1 MIKDF
6 KPRLYQESIFGTC
19 TQKNTLVVL
28 PTGLGKTNIF
38 LMLAAHRLKL
48 YPTSKILFIGPTRP
62 LIDQYLSVFET
73 HFDIPQEQMA
83 VFTGYVKPERRQEL
97 WKTSKI
103 IFSTPQGLEN
113 DIINRRI
120 DLADVCL
127 LGIDE
132 AHRAVGDYAYV
143 WVAKQYE
150 KTAKY
155 PRILGLTASP
165 GSDLEK
171 IEEVCQNLFVQD
183 IEVRTDK
190 DPDVVEYIQ
199 EVEIDWVKVKL
210 PTEFDEVLKHLKDI
224 LKDRMKKL
232 KNWGVLHRKE
242 SDFKFVSKTDLLQ
255 LQAQLRGRA
264 VGTQDF
270 MAWKAISVLA
280 EIMKVQHAVELLET
294 QGVKALN
301 DYLQKLQK
309 DSISS
314 KTKAVKNIVADVNF
328 RSALIKTGR
337 LFQNNIQ
344 HPKIGKLK
352 KLVKEILVADDAK
365 LMVFNQYRDSA
376 SDIVAQLN
384 TVQGVQATLFVGQVK
399 KGDTGLSQKDQKIV
413 LDKFRSGE
421 FNVLVSTSVGEEG
434 IDVPSVDAVIFF
446 EPVPSAIRTIQRRG
460 RTGRQSK
467 GRVIVLMAENT
478 LDVGYKWSA
487 HHKEKRMHR
496 TLETLKKKMSFS
508 FAKKSSAQSTL
519 NGSSEKKDDVKMY
532 VDHREK
538 GSQVIKQLI
547 DKGVH
552 VQLEQLEHADYL
564 LSSTVGV
571 EYKTAEDFVNSIIDG
586 RLLDQL
592 KMLKEQY
599 TRPLVL
605 IEGED
610 LYGIRNVHPNAIRGM
625 IATIAI
631 NYSIPIL
638 FSKDAEESASL
649 LHLIA
654 KREQSSN
661 TTDFTPHATKKA
673 GTLKDMQEY
682 VVSALPGVGMTLARP
697 LLVAFKTIKKLVN
710 ASEEDL
716 QEVEK
721 IGKVKA
727 KKIREVLDEEYEL

>member
-6 KPRLYQESIFGTC
+6 KPRLYQESILGTC

-38 LMLAAHRLKL
+38 LMLAAQRLKL
-48 YPTSKILFIGPTRP
+48 YPKSKILFIGPTRP
-62 LIDQYLSVFET
+62 LIDQYLSVFKN
-73 HFDIPQEQMA
+73 HFDLPEDQLA
-83 VFTGYVKPERRQEL
+83 VFTGHVKPEKRQEL
-97 WKTSKI
+97 WKTAKV

-120 DLADVCL
+120 NLEDVCL

-155 PRILGLTASP
+155 ARILGLTASP

-171 IEEVCQNLFVQD
+171 IEEVCQNLFIQD

-190 DPDVVEYIQ
+190 DPDVAEYIQ
-199 EVEIDWVKVKL
+199 QVEVDWVKVKL
-210 PTEFDEVLKHLKDI
+210 PKEFSEVLKHLKDF
-224 LKDRMKKL
+224 LKSRIKTLQDWDIMPKQ
-232 KNWGVLHRKE
+232 N
-242 SDFKFVSKTDLLQ
+242 SDFVSKTALLQ

-270 MAWKAISVLA
+270 TAWKAISVLA
-280 EIMKVQHAVELLET
+280 EIMKMQHAVELIET
-294 QGVKALN
+294 QGVKSLH
-301 DYLQKLQK
+301 DYLNKLQH
-309 DSISS
+309 DSATS
-314 KTKAVKNIVADVNF
+314 KTKAVKNIVADVEF
-328 RSALIKTGR
+328 RSALFKTNR
-337 LFQNNIQ
+337 LVQENIQ
-344 HPKIGKLK
+344 HPKIAELK
-352 KLVKEILVADDAK
+352 KLVTEILTTDDAK
-365 LMVFNQYRDSA
+365 LMVFNQYRDNA
-376 SDIVAQLN
+376 ADIVNHLN
-384 TVQGVQATLFVGQVK
+384 TLENVRATLFVGQLK
-399 KGDTGLSQKDQKIV
+399 KGDTGLSQKDQKAV

-421 FNVLVSTSVGEEG
+421 INVIVSTSVGEEG

-478 LDVGYKWSA
+478 RDVGYKWSA
-487 HHKEKRMHR
+487 HHKELRMYR
-496 TLETLKKKMSFS
+496 TLETIKKKMSFTL
-508 FAKKSSAQSTL
+508 AKPSEDQSLQDYT
-519 NGSSEKKDDVKMY
+519 KKDEIKMY

-538 GSQVIKQLI
+538 GSPVIKQLI

-552 VQLEQLEHADYL
+552 VQLEQLSHADYL
-564 LSSTVGV
+564 LSKNVGV

-592 KMLKEQY
+592 RSLKDQY
-599 TRPLVL
+599 SRPLVL

-610 LYGIRNVHPNAIRGM
+610 LYAIRNIHPNAIRGM
-625 IATIAI
+625 IATIVV
-631 NYSIPIL
+631 NYGIPIL
-638 FSKDAEESASL
+638 FSKYAEESASL

-654 KREQSSN
+654 KREQS
-661 TTDFTPHATKKA
+661 TDKTDFTPHATKRT

-682 VVSALPGVGMTLARP
+682 LVAALPGVGITLAKP
-697 LLVAFKTIKKLVN
+697 LLTAFKSIKNLVN

-716 QEVEK
+716 QTVEK
-721 IGKVKA
+721 IGNVKA
-727 KKIREVLDEEYEL
+727 KKIKEVFDKEYES